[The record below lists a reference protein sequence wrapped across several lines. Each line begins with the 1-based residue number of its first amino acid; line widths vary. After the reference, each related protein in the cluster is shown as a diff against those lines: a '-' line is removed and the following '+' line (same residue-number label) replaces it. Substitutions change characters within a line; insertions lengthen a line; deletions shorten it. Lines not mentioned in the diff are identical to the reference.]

1 MGAQCRGSLFLTIK
15 QTTMNVLRRH
25 KRFDEVLS
33 DFLPEKKIQ
42 VCHKAYLSYTR
53 AAHIFGE
60 WLGTKGLSDKPIH
73 KITTQDISDF
83 SVYVAGLKY
92 DRPTC
97 AKFIM
102 NIKVIFKYARKRGEL
117 DVLPFDRDLIVLP
130 KKGKDRSAALIPTET
145 LPDLLEDIKKSDPQL
160 FLACMLEFYCGV
172 RPGREIR
179 LIRVRNF
186 DLTSGVLTVDAEL
199 SKNGRVGKI
208 TMSDDLIQICR
219 DYGLAGADPNLYVFG
234 KNKHLDTRPLSENM
248 LRFRFNKYRDK
259 FGLSKDV
266 KLYSLKHVGASYL
279 VHSKI
284 VDILQLKDHLRHSN
298 LSATEHYVKRILG
311 DKNEAIK
318 TMFPNPMNRM
328 IP

>member
-1 MGAQCRGSLFLTIK
+1 MTSI
-15 QTTMNVLRRH
+15 LRRH
-25 KRFDEVLS
+25 RKFEEILS

-42 VCHKAYLSYTR
+42 VGRKAYLSYTR
-53 AAHIFGE
+53 ASQLFGE
-60 WLGTKGLSDKPIH
+60 WMREKGLTDKPVRN
-73 KITTQDISDF
+73 ITSRDIADF
-83 SVYVAGLKY
+83 SVYIAGRRY
-92 DRPTC
+92 DKPTC

-102 NIKVIFKYARKRGEL
+102 NVKVIFKYAAKRGEI
-117 DVLPFDRDLIVLP
+117 DVLPFDKDLIVLP
-130 KKGKDRSAALIPTET
+130 RKKKDCSAALIPTDI
-145 LPDLLEDIKKSDPQL
+145 LPDLLGDIKKNDPQL

-186 DLTSGVLTVDAEL
+186 DLASGVLTIDAEM
-199 SKNGRVGKI
+199 SKNGRAGKI

-298 LSATEHYVKRILG
+298 LSATEHYVKRLLG
-311 DKNEAIK
+311 DNNEAIR
-318 TMFPNPMNRM
+318 TSFPNPMHRGVM
-328 IP
+328 Q